1 MSKKGKLLEAI
12 VAIKGD
18 VDPSLKKSINSAES
32 DLKSFGKKASGL
44 GKNVAKAVE
53 VGLVAAG
60 TAVTV
65 FTAGALDNA
74 TVMQKEMSNVA
85 TLLDGSTDQVAKR
98 TSELQ
103 KEVLGVSNNLN
114 LDTSDLT
121 DGLYQVISA
130 VGDSED
136 SISNLTIA
144 AKAAK
149 AGNATTTDSI
159 NLLTAVTKGYGDTS
173 QEAFEKASDLA
184 FQTVKLGQTS
194 FPELASS
201 IGKVTPLASALSMT
215 QEELFG
221 ATATLTGVT
230 GGTAEVM
237 TQMKAV
243 LAGLMSPSEGM
254 GKALEE
260 LGYSSGSA
268 AIESLGLQGTL
279 EALSTTVDG
288 DNQQLAK
295 LFSSVEAQTA
305 VLALAG
311 SQAQNFSDKTKAMY
325 EATGATSRAFDAQTN
340 NLDNVKSSLKNLG
353 KNFMTE
359 IGLVALPHVEELA
372 REAIPLV
379 TEGLEDISPVVGSMA
394 TDFATNLLP
403 IITSSLPGLVNGITA
418 VLPAIGSI
426 ATTALPLI
434 TTIATDL
441 TPIVVTLLPAAAN
454 GLSTV
459 LGFVNQHST
468 GITALAAG
476 IGAAVVSYKA
486 YNAAMNAY
494 KVISPIITALT
505 ASKAAADT
513 AASVASGAAAASIGA
528 ETAAAT
534 AATGPTTALGVAV
547 NAVAWPVLLVVA
559 CIGLLVAAVILV
571 IKNFDKI
578 KAVAKSVAD
587 TMCAVGTSIK
597 NFFVTAFNGVVAAI
611 KSPFN
616 TVISM
621 VNSVVAKIN
630 GMKIDIPDWVPGL
643 GGKTFAINLPQLP
656 MLATGGFTEGP
667 SIAGEDGQE
676 AVISFKRSVRNDNIS
691 YWFEAGERLGINF
704 DKAYDTFAVGQPG
717 YIGGGGTNN
726 YYDMGGFSFN
736 PVIVVKGSA
745 SKDDIDTSIREQR
758 EEFFDMLD
766 EWWDD
771 KTGGGGCFDPRY

>member
-18 VDPSLKKSINSAES
+18 VDPSLKKSINSAEG

-44 GKNVAKAVE
+44 GKNVAKTIG
-53 VGLVAAG
+53 VGLAAAG
-60 TAVTV
+60 TAVTA
-65 FTAGALDNA
+65 FTAGAVDNA
-74 TVMQKEMSNVA
+74 MGLQKEMSNVA
-85 TLLDGSTDQVAKR
+85 TLLDGSTDEVAKR

-103 KEVLGVSNNLN
+103 KKVLGVSNNLN

-260 LGYSSGSA
+260 LGFSTGSA

-311 SQAQNFSDKTKAMY
+311 SQAQNFTDKTKAMY
-325 EATGATSRAFDAQTN
+325 EATGATSKAFDAQTN

-359 IGLVALPHVEELA
+359 IGLVALPHVEKLA

-403 IITSSLPGLVNGITA
+403 IITTSLPGLVSGITA

-454 GLSTV
+454 GLSSV
-459 LGFVNQHST
+459 LGFVNEHYV

-476 IGAAVVSYKA
+476 IGSAVVAYKA

-505 ASKAAADT
+505 ASKTAADT
-513 AASVASGAAAASIGA
+513 AATVAAGAVTASIGA
-528 ETAAAT
+528 ETAAVT
-534 AATGPTTALGVAV
+534 AATGPTAALGVAV
-547 NAVAWPVLLVVA
+547 NAVAWPILVVVA
-559 CIGLLVAAVILV
+559 VIALLVAAVVLV
-571 IKNFDKI
+571 VKHFDKV
-578 KAVAKSVAD
+578 KAVAKSVAE
-587 TMCAVGTSIK
+587 TMCAVGTAIK
-597 NFFVTAFNGVVAAI
+597 DFFVSAFNGVVAAI
-611 KSPFN
+611 KFPFN
-616 TVISM
+616 TVIKMINGIVS
-621 VNSVVAKIN
+621 KIN
-630 GMKIDIPDWVPGL
+630 GLKIDIPEWVPGL
-643 GGKTFAINLPQLP
+643 GGKSFAINLPQLP
-656 MLATGGFTEGP
+656 MLAKGGFTAGP

-704 DKAYDTFAVGQPG
+704 DKAYDTLVAGQPG
-717 YIGGGGTNN
+717 YLGGSSTNN

-745 SKDDIDTSIREQR
+745 SKNDIDTSIREQR